1 MGRHRWSQSCP
12 AASRPDCCPEHLSIS
27 PCAPRWGA
35 RACRWQSAFY
45 IPGLLTPARWRKSS
59 QWKALLRSHAELVA
73 ADTQLAPRFER
84 ECYSYQPPT

>member
-1 MGRHRWSQSCP
+1 M
-12 AASRPDCCPEHLSIS
+12 
-27 PCAPRWGA
+27 
-35 RACRWQSAFY
+35 FY

-73 ADTQLAPRFER
+73 ADRQLAPRFER